1 MIDKNTYLTI
11 CKYCDDLL
19 NKYNSSIQRV
29 SINWLHVI
37 REHPII
43 LNRYELLFSKGFLD
57 KYIYRTKFVFFNY
70 LRFLFNIIGSI
81 RNKPNLIELGLFEED
96 TRVDYLFV
104 SHLIDASHINN
115 DFDFYFGNTIKK
127 IDSLNYKSLTVI
139 LNQTKISN
147 EVLKKQYLLS
157 SRKVLFSKL
166 LDFKSE
172 LKLFF
177 QLFKEQAILKHEL
190 KNINYDNNSLQT
202 KIFKETTRQCLSS
215 STTNNLRYYY
225 QFKKIIEK
233 YRPKNI
239 ISTFEGHAWERV
251 LFFAAKEHCL
261 SIQCMGYQHTS
272 LFRFQH
278 SVLRKL
284 NSMYNPDVILTAGEA
299 AYRKFKNSDIGVDKI
314 VKILGSNRGNALIK
328 TDPIYDARKNT
339 CIVIPEGFDSECVVL
354 FKFALKCSRVTPE
367 INFIFKLH
375 PIMNKESFIMKYPEF
390 NLLPNNIKWASND
403 IDTDLSECKWALYRG
418 TTMIVQAIYAGLIP
432 LYYQKKP
439 DEMSLDLLY
448 EVAHIKPILTSE
460 DDFINNTLKINQSI
474 FDRNLVLNYCS
485 TLYDKFNY
493 KILIE
498 VANLSN

>member
-1 MIDKNTYLTI
+1 MIDKNIYLTI
-11 CKYCDDLL
+11 CKHCDDLL
-19 NKYNSSIQRV
+19 NKYNSSVQRV

-43 LNRYELLFSKGFLD
+43 LNRYEILFSEKFLE
-57 KYIYRTKFVFFNY
+57 KYINRTKSVCINY
-70 LRFLFNIIGSI
+70 LRFIFNLVGSI
-81 RNKPNLIELGLFEED
+81 KKKPIIIELGHFEENLS
-96 TRVDYLFV
+96 VDYLFV

-115 DFDFYFGNTIKK
+115 DFDFYFVNTIKK
-127 IDSLNYKSLTVI
+127 IDSLNYKTITVL

-147 EVLKKQYLLS
+147 EVLEKQYLIS

-172 LKLFF
+172 LKLFI
-177 QLFKEQAILKHEL
+177 QLFKESKIVKREL
-190 KNINYDNNSLQT
+190 KNINYNNDNLQS
-202 KIFKETTRQCLSS
+202 KIFNETSRQCLSS
-215 STTNNLRYYY
+215 STANNLRYYY
-225 QFKKIIEK
+225 QFKKTIKK

-239 ISTFEGHAWERV
+239 ISTFEGHAWERI

-284 NSMYNPDVILTAGEA
+284 NSMYNPDVILTTGEA

-354 FKFALKCSRVTPE
+354 FKFALKCSSVTPE

-375 PIMNKESFIMKYPEF
+375 PIMNKESFIIKYPEF

-403 IDTDLSECKWALYRG
+403 IVTDLSECKWALYRG

-448 EVAHIKPILTSE
+448 EVAHIKPTLTSE
-460 DDFINNTLKINQSI
+460 DDFINYTLKINQSI
-474 FDRNLVLNYCS
+474 FDRSLVLNYCS
-485 TLYDKFNY
+485 TLYNKFNY

-498 VANLSN
+498 VANF